1 MARRFQ
7 NGIDLTGNKAINV
20 ASPTALTDGANKGY
34 VDNALAGLSWK
45 ADVRVATTTNGT
57 LATAYANGQTIDG
70 QVLATGDRILIKNQ
84 TTQTENGIYV
94 VAVSGAPTRSTDAD
108 ATNELNNAT
117 VTVLQGTTNAL
128 TSWTQT
134 TPNPVIGSSNIVF
147 ATYAAGT
154 VYTAAATGGLQLSS
168 GAFSVLLPA
177 NSGLATSGSGTVVQ
191 LDTAP
196 GLVLGAGGLKVLL
209 DPSNPA
215 LQLTSGLKVIAG
227 AGISTAGNSVAI
239 DTSVV
244 VRKFAQSIGN
254 GSLTAIPVTHGLGT
268 LDVQVQV
275 YDNATFETVECD
287 TVRTSTTVVT
297 LTFAT
302 APATNAYRVLVQG

>member
-177 NSGLATSGSGTVVQ
+177 NSGLPVWC
-191 LDTAP
+191 
-196 GLVLGAGGLKVLL
+196 
-209 DPSNPA
+209 
-215 LQLTSGLKVIAG
+215 
-227 AGISTAGNSVAI
+227 SVRA
-239 DTSVV
+239 
-244 VRKFAQSIGN
+244 A
-254 GSLTAIPVTHGLGT
+254 
-268 LDVQVQV
+268 
-275 YDNATFETVECD
+275 
-287 TVRTSTTVVT
+287 
-297 LTFAT
+297 
-302 APATNAYRVLVQG
+302 

>member
-1 MARRFQ
+1 
-7 NGIDLTGNKAINV
+7 
-20 ASPTALTDGANKGY
+20 
-34 VDNALAGLSWK
+34 
-45 ADVRVATTTNGT
+45 
-57 LATAYANGQTIDG
+57 
-70 QVLATGDRILIKNQ
+70 
-84 TTQTENGIYV
+84 
-94 VAVSGAPTRSTDAD
+94 
-108 ATNELNNAT
+108 
-117 VTVLQGTTNAL
+117 
-128 TSWTQT
+128 
-134 TPNPVIGSSNIVF
+134 
-147 ATYAAGT
+147 
-154 VYTAAATGGLQLSS
+154 
-168 GAFSVLLPA
+168 
-177 NSGLATSGSGTVVQ
+177 
-191 LDTAP
+191 
-196 GLVLGAGGLKVLL
+196 VLGAGGLKVLL